1 MLDAGI
7 GHLGSERCR
16 GGDHDLGARRRA
28 RAGERNQRTEMA
40 APAVVETNMRTVAAS
55 HGVTALRQGLDVPS
69 VRDVD
74 EASYRGGH
82 D

>member
-1 MLDAGI
+1 MPGAATTTWWPAAA
-7 GHLGSERCR
+7 HERAN
-16 GGDHDLGARRRA
+16 GTSGPKWP
-28 RAGERNQRTEMA
+28 
-40 APAVVETNMRTVAAS
+40 APAVVETHMRTVAAS
-55 HGVTALRQGLDVPS
+55 HGVTAPRQGLDVPS